1 MFRTAKSPVKM
12 AIHRS
17 GGSIIHVRVDVWRAA
32 AEDWEAVEQ
41 YEFVEATESTENIKK
56 TIPKGTYTCVARC
69 YVEES
74 LNGVYDMKFSVDG
87 TETFAASGDVN
98 TTSAPNDSRVFR
110 NQFVLEVT

>member
-12 AIHRS
+12 TIKRS
-17 GGSIIHVRVDVWRAA
+17 GGSIIHVRVDVWRATE
-32 AEDWEAVEQ
+32 EDWEAVAQ
-41 YEFVEATESTENIKK
+41 FEFIEATESTETLKK
-56 TIPKGTYTCVARC
+56 AIPKGTYTCVARC

-74 LNGVYDMKFSVDG
+74 LNGIYHMKFDVDG
-87 TETFAASGDVN
+87 DETFEASGDVN